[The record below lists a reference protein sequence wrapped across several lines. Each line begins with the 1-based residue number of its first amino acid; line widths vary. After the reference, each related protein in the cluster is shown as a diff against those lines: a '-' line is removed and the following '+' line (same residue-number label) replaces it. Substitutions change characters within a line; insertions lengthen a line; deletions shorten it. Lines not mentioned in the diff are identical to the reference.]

1 MKRKYWILLSSIILI
16 ACSQDWKAD
25 LGYISHELKRKLRT
39 QDIDLITYYRR
50 NMKSIQLSKAD
61 EYYLIQRNKIE
72 TLFNL
77 LKGAYNLVT
86 TKTRSV
92 AVYLA
97 GIYASLCAYQI
108 CHQNKPM
115 IHIMEISP

>member
-1 MKRKYWILLSSIILI
+1 MKRKYWILLSSIIWI

-25 LGYISHELKRKLRT
+25 LSYISHELKSKLRT
-39 QDIDLITYYRR
+39 QDIDLITYYQMS
-50 NMKSIQLSKAD
+50 MKSIQLSKAD
-61 EYYLIQRNKIE
+61 EYHLIQRNKIE
-72 TLFNL
+72 ALFNL

-86 TKTRSV
+86 TKARSV
-92 AVYLA
+92 AGYLA
-97 GIYASLCAYQI
+97 GIYASLCVYQI